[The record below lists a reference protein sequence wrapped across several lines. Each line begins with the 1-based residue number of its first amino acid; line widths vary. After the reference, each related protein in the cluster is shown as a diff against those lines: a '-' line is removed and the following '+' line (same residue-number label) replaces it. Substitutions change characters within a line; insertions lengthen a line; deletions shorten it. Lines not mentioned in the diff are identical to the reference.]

1 MDSALLG
8 VPYLGLIVCI
18 VILVGLLVL
27 GLPAPFAFMGACV
40 FLIYVY
46 GFDPGAQLPV
56 AFHKMKSLT
65 LLSLPFFIMLGG
77 FMTVGGISSR
87 LVEVAEA
94 LVGRITGGLGA
105 VAIVSCAII
114 GAIAGTCSAAV
125 AALSGLVIPEMEKRG
140 YSRGYATGLLAVSS
154 VLGQLIPPSV
164 PMILYG
170 FITMTSVTACFLATV
185 GPGVL
190 TIIIYCTVN
199 YFMVRNN
206 PNIYKAPPVGFKTQ
220 MVQVGKASR
229 RAMWSLSMPV
239 ILLGGIYGGVFTP
252 TEAAAVALVVAI
264 VVGLFF
270 HKDLKFKDIG
280 RVLVQQSVTTGVV
293 VLMVIFVLILS
304 RIMTMQNIP
313 QDMIRF
319 VSGLTENYY
328 LTLLMV
334 NVFLIFLGM
343 IVDDFTGTLLAA
355 PLLFPLMQHLGVHP
369 VHFAAILGTNLG
381 LGNVTPP
388 MAPILYLAGRLG
400 NVTIDQMIKPA
411 LIFMIFGAVPVVLAT
426 TYWPDLSLWLPT
438 LVMPKLMGSGG

>member
-1 MDSALLG
+1 MDSALFGL
-8 VPYLGLIVCI
+8 PYLGLVVCV
-18 VILVGLLVL
+18 VILIGLLML
-27 GLPAPFAFMGACV
+27 GIPAPFAFMGACV

-140 YSRGYATGLLAVSS
+140 YTRGYATGLLAVSS

-170 FITMTSVTACFLATV
+170 FITMTSVTACFLSTV
-185 GPGVL
+185 GPGIL
-190 TIIIYCTVN
+190 TIIIYCIVN
-199 YFMVRNN
+199 YFCVRHN
-206 PNIYKAPPVGFKTQ
+206 PNIHKSPPVAFKTQ
-220 MVQVGKASR
+220 AKQVAKATR
-229 RAMWSLSMPV
+229 HAFWSLMLPV
-239 ILLGGIYGGVFTP
+239 VLLGGIYGGIFTP
-252 TEAAAVALVVAI
+252 TEAAVVALVMAI
-264 VVGLFF
+264 LVGLFI
-270 HKDLKFKDIG
+270 HKDLKFRDIG
-280 RVLVQQSVTTGVV
+280 KVLVQQSVTTGVV
-293 VLMVIFVLILS
+293 VLMVIFVLVLS

-313 QDMIRF
+313 QEMIAF
-319 VSGLTENYY
+319 VSGITDNYY

-400 NVTIDQMIKPA
+400 NVTIDKMIKPA
-411 LIFMIFGAVPVVLAT
+411 LIFMVFGAVPVVL
-426 TYWPDLSLWLPT
+426 
-438 LVMPKLMGSGG
+438 V

>member
-1 MDSALLG
+1 MDSALFG
-8 VPYLGLIVCI
+8 IPYLGLIVCV

-87 LVEVAEA
+87 LVEVADA

-114 GAIAGTCSAAV
+114 GAVAGTCSAAV

-140 YSRGYATGLLAVSS
+140 YTRGYATGLLAVAS

-185 GPGVL
+185 GPGIL
-190 TIIIYCTVN
+190 TIVIYCIVN
-199 YFMVRNN
+199 YFMVRKN
-206 PNIYKAPPVGFKTQ
+206 PNIYKAPAVDFKTH
-220 MVQVGKASR
+220 VKQVGKASR
-229 RAMWSLSMPV
+229 HAFWSLMMPV
-239 ILLGGIYGGVFTP
+239 ILLGGIYGGIFTP

-264 VVGLFF
+264 FVGLFI

-280 RVLVQQSVTTGVV
+280 KVLVQQSVTTGVV

-319 VSGLTENYY
+319 VSGLTENKY

-411 LIFMIFGAVPVVLAT
+411 LIFMVFGAVPVVLAT
-426 TYWPDLSLWLPT
+426 TYWPQLSLWLPT
-438 LVMPKLMGSGG
+438 LVMPKLMLSGG

>member
-1 MDSALLG
+1 
-8 VPYLGLIVCI
+8 
-18 VILVGLLVL
+18 
-27 GLPAPFAFMGACV
+27 MGACV

-46 GFDPGAQLPV
+46 GFDAGAQLPV

-185 GPGVL
+185 GPGIL

-206 PNIYKAPPVGFKTQ
+206 PNIYKAPPVDFKTQ
-220 MVQVGKASR
+220 VVQIGKTSR

-239 ILLGGIYGGVFTP
+239 ILLGGIYGGIFTP

-264 VVGLFF
+264 FVGLFI

-319 VSGLTENYY
+319 VRGLTENYY

-411 LIFMIFGAVPVVLAT
+411 LIFMIFGAVPVVLIT

>member
-1 MDSALLG
+1 MESALFG
-8 VPYLGLIVCI
+8 VPYLGLIIC
-18 VILVGLLVL
+18 LVTLIGLLIL
-27 GLPAPFAFMGACV
+27 GVPAPFAFMGGVV

-77 FMTVGGISSR
+77 FMTVGGISER
-87 LVEVAEA
+87 LVAVAEA
-94 LVGRITGGLGA
+94 LVGRITGGLGM
-105 VAIVSCAII
+105 VAIVSCAIV

-125 AALSGLVIPEMEKRG
+125 AALGGLVIPEMEKRG
-140 YSRGYATGLLAVSS
+140 YTRGYATGLLAVSS

-170 FITMTSVTACFLATV
+170 FITMTSVTACFLAGI
-185 GPGVL
+185 GPAIL
-190 TIIIYCTVN
+190 TIIVYCTVN

-206 PNIYKAPPVGFKTQ
+206 PNITKMPAVGLKNQAKLVIKATRRGFFALT
-220 MVQVGKASR
+220 
-229 RAMWSLSMPV
+229 MPV
-239 ILLGGIYGGVFTP
+239 ILLGGIYGGIFTP
-252 TEAAAVALVVAI
+252 TEAAAVALVLAI
-264 VVGLFF
+264 FIGFF
-270 HKDLKFKDIG
+270 IHRDLKGRDIG
-280 RVLVQQSVTTGVV
+280 KVLATQATTTGVV

-319 VSGLTENYY
+319 VGGLTENYY

-334 NVFLIFLGM
+334 NVFLVILGM

-355 PLLFPLMQHLGVHP
+355 PLLFPLMTHLGVHP
-369 VHFAAILGTNLG
+369 VHFAAILGVNLG

-388 MAPILYLAGRLG
+388 MAPILYLAGRVG
-400 NVTIDQMIKPA
+400 NVTIDEMIRPA
-411 LIFMIFGAVPVVLAT
+411 LTFMIFGAVPVVLIT
-426 TYWPDLSLWLPT
+426 TYWADLALFLPR
-438 LVMPKLMGSGG
+438 LLMPQVMGIGG

>member
-1 MDSALLG
+1 MDSALFGL
-8 VPYLGLIVCI
+8 PYLGLVVCV
-18 VILVGLLVL
+18 VILIGLLML
-27 GLPAPFAFMGACV
+27 GIPAPFAFMGACV
-40 FLIYVY
+40 FLIYTY

-77 FMTVGGISSR
+77 FMTVGGISTR

-140 YSRGYATGLLAVSS
+140 YTRGYATGLLAVSS

-170 FITMTSVTACFLATV
+170 FITMTSVTACFLSTV
-185 GPGVL
+185 GPGIL
-190 TIIIYCTVN
+190 TIIIYCLVN
-199 YFMVRNN
+199 YFSVRHN
-206 PNIYKAPPVGFKTQ
+206 PNIYKSPPVSFKTQ
-220 MVQVGKASR
+220 AKQVAKATR
-229 RAMWSLSMPV
+229 RAFWSLMLPV
-239 ILLGGIYGGVFTP
+239 VLLGGIYGGIFTP
-252 TEAAAVALVVAI
+252 TEAAVVALVMAI
-264 VVGLFF
+264 LIGLFV
-270 HKDLKFKDIG
+270 HRDLRFRDIG
-280 RVLVQQSVTTGVV
+280 KVLVQQSVTTGVV
-293 VLMVIFVLILS
+293 VLMVIFVLVLS

-313 QDMIRF
+313 QEMIAF
-319 VSGLTENYY
+319 VSGITDNYY

-400 NVTIDQMIKPA
+400 NVTIDKMIKPA
-411 LIFMIFGAVPVVLAT
+411 LIFMVFGAVPVVLIT